1 MKGERYFT
9 VAVLALTL
17 AAIAAMFQQDPAAA
31 SSWHK
36 GDGYTIFKSTSF
48 NTAGSFFV
56 IHKPGVIGTVMV
68 SSPTA
73 SSSVHIYD
81 SSTTAK
87 GSPKVLIGNFDG
99 TALGAWPLN
108 AELSHGIMIE
118 STGAVKLI
126 MTYLPND

>member
-1 MKGERYFT
+1 MKDEVKVFWGGVVMLA
-9 VAVLALTL
+9 VAALIL
-17 AAIAAMFQQDPAAA
+17 LFGSARA

-36 GDGYTIFKSTSF
+36 GDSYTIFKSTSF

-73 SSSVHIYD
+73 SSSVHIFD

-99 TALGAWPLN
+99 AAIGAWPLN
-108 AELSHGIMIE
+108 AELSNGIMIE